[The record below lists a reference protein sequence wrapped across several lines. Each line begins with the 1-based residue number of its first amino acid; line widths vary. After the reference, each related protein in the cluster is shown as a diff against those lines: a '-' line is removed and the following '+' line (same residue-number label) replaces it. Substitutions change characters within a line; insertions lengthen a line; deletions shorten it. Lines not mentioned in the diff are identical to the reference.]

1 MSLSILDFEQ
11 PIEELHAKIDEL
23 MLIEQQHEDADLI
36 HQINQLEKKR
46 DNLTKKIFSHL
57 SAWQVSQIARHP
69 QRPYTLDYIEHMVD
83 DFDEFHGDRA
93 FADDP
98 AIVGGTGRI
107 GEHSVMIIG
116 HQKGRTT
123 QEKVKRNFG
132 MPCPEGY
139 RKAKRLMQ
147 MAERFGMPI
156 VTFVDTPGAFPG
168 VGAEERGQS
177 EAIAS
182 NLKLIAQLKVP
193 IVCNVIG
200 EGGSGGALAIGYGD
214 QLNML
219 QYSTYSVISPEGCAS
234 ILWKDATKAAQA
246 SESMAMVA
254 PRLMELKLID
264 HIFKEPLGGAHRDI
278 KQMTTDLKNGLQ
290 SQISSLHGLSANAL
304 IKRRYQRLM
313 NQSYNKIACDNW
325 GGW

>member
-1 MSLSILDFEQ
+1 MGLSFLDFEQ
-11 PIEELHAKIDEL
+11 PIEELHAKINEL
-23 MLIEQQHEDADLI
+23 ILIEQQHADADLI
-36 HQINQLEKKR
+36 HQISQLEKKR
-46 DNLTKKIFSHL
+46 DDLTHKIFSHL

-69 QRPYTLDYIEHMVD
+69 QRPYTLDYIEQMID

-98 AIVGGTGRI
+98 AIIGGTGRI

-116 HQKGRTT
+116 HQKGRST

-139 RKAKRLMQ
+139 RKANRLMQ
-147 MAERFGMPI
+147 MAERFRLPI

-182 NLKLIAQLKVP
+182 NLKLISQLKVP

-234 ILWKDATKAAQA
+234 ILWKDASKAAQA

-254 PRLMELKLID
+254 PRLLELKLID
-264 HIFKEPLGGAHRDI
+264 YIFNEPLGGAHRNV
-278 KQMTTDLKNGLQ
+278 KQMAAEIKNGLQ
-290 SQISSLHGLSANAL
+290 AQISSLQALSSHAL
-304 IKRRYQRLM
+304 IERRYQRLM
-313 NQSYNKIACDNW
+313 HQSYNQVACDHR